1 MMGFYALYRLLWRP
15 VIIAFYV
22 LLAGIILLVLSAA
35 GTDFPSLPEP
45 GRLILL
51 TLAFSS
57 LAGFFVGQS
66 VGEIQHT
73 PLSWSIPRIRR
84 RLVSSVGFTGAVIA
98 VLTTWAYHWM
108 GGSAPIIPILTSG
121 FLWYSLTFT
130 IGTYEFLDARSLWIR
145 KSAVSFLAILIFV
158 FGVLSINRITELYM
172 SQPAICA
179 LVTLIVALLYLRRSF
194 GVNAAR
200 GKSLVSMPLFHRFTF
215 GTYKTSKL
223 AARRNSRRRWK
234 LTAPLTGLIDW
245 IRAGEYE
252 NYGTVRV
259 GLVGAFPHS
268 VGFLVV
274 VAVMVRIVG
283 PDQVVGAVVTPVSVG
298 LVMLQLSLYLK
309 KGWLYPLSR
318 VQLARLAYWSS
329 LLHNALYCGI
339 ILLSFFLL
347 EGLTGIFAGLD
358 LSRPLL
364 LMFICN
370 PVIQWMRLRCVHM
383 NISSYAIL
391 LAPFLIGYSILNA
404 AWLGWVTDIS
414 FAYESAAVA
423 GLILLSQGLFRYRV
437 MTYYKKGDLV

>member
-1 MMGFYALYRLLWRP
+1 MGFYALYRLLWRP

-35 GTDFPSLPEP
+35 GTEFPSLPEP

-98 VLTTWAYHWM
+98 VLTTWAYDWL

-130 IGTYEFLDARSLWIR
+130 IGTHEFIDAQSLRIR

-172 SQPAICA
+172 SHPAICA

-215 GTYKTSKL
+215 GTYQTAKL

-252 NYGTVRV
+252 NYGTVRL
-259 GLVGAFPHS
+259 GLLGTAFLYS
-268 VGFLVV
+268 VCLLAFVAALVRIFEYQLHGV
-274 VAVMVRIVG
+274 VAV
-283 PDQVVGAVVTPVSVG
+283 PVSLG
-298 LVMLQLSLYLK
+298 IFMLQLSLYVQ

-318 VQLARLAYWSS
+318 PQLARLAYWSS

-358 LSRPLL
+358 LSRPFL
-364 LMFICN
+364 LMFICI
-370 PVIQWMRLRCVHM
+370 PVIQWVRFRNEQFKV
-383 NISSYAIL
+383 SSYVIL
-391 LAPFLIGYSILNA
+391 ALFLIGYSILNA
-404 AWLGWVTDIS
+404 IWLDVGPRIS
-414 FAYESAAVA
+414 YAYEAAAVA